1 MTERKTFYRKR
12 LVPDEAG
19 LLVVT
24 ERWVSIHE
32 TPCFHYC
39 VTDWS
44 LDLMLR
50 VGGPGGLLATA
61 RRRRQ
66 LKRIHKEGSRFAFET
81 EEQALD
87 HLRFLKRRQLRHLE
101 REQKMVEAFL
111 EAEKLKS
118 TGGDGDLIPGTEDLV
133 HSYYVFD

>member
-1 MTERKTFYRKR
+1 MSERKTFYRKR

-19 LLVVT
+19 LIVVT

-32 TPCFHYC
+32 TPCFHHC
-39 VTDWS
+39 VTDWN

-50 VGGPGGLLATA
+50 IGGSGGLLATA

-81 EEQALD
+81 EEQAGD

-101 REQKMVEAFL
+101 RETKFAEAFL
-111 EAEKLKS
+111 EAES
-118 TGGDGDLIPGTEDLV
+118 FESNGGDGELIPGTEDLV
-133 HSYYVFD
+133 HWYYRFD